1 MHPSVT
7 PSLPIHRLKSNWTNN
22 KIQNIRINF
31 NTLNANPAG
40 PHKMPSFLPPLML
53 CLYFTAASFRRCFFV
68 SLSTFS
74 FIFIKASSLGFTQTF
89 KTIPFLGL
97 KKLLDCF
104 WVIIFCTVKVRY
116 LSFAAFD
123 RIWAEPIAALY
134 TSQCIL
140 RLLSAVTSSIHTGF
154 IGGHTHPCVNAFCIF
169 SSSHLSA
176 TSSSRCCWSHRCIP
190 SSFLFFFFTLK
201 LLIS

>member
-22 KIQNIRINF
+22 KIQNIRINIRINF

-53 CLYFTAASFRRCFFV
+53 CLYFTAASFRHCFFV

-140 RLLSAVTSSIHTGF
+140 RLLSAVTSLIHTGF
-154 IGGHTHPCVNAFCIF
+154 IGGHTHPCVNAFCI
-169 SSSHLSA
+169 L
-176 TSSSRCCWSHRCIP
+176 SSSRLSAM
-190 SSFLFFFFTLK
+190 SSSSFFFFYPETAYQL
-201 LLIS
+201 SVQGQTV